1 MPPLPRLR
9 PALRVGSKP
18 PVNTALSQAALPLR
32 LGLTGSIG
40 AGKSTVAALLREAG
54 LTVIDADALARAIT
68 ADPAVL
74 AEIAVL
80 WPNVVQTGPAGQPQ
94 LDRAA
99 LAQRVF
105 ASAAD
110 LAALEAITHP
120 RIRAA
125 TALALTQ
132 AAERG
137 ESWVVQDIPLLFE
150 KGLHQGMNA
159 VWVVDAPLELRLERL
174 AQRSGL
180 TREQALAR
188 EAAQWPPERKRASAD
203 VVLDNSST
211 LEALRAQVH
220 QALATLQD

>member
-1 MPPLPRLR
+1 MPPLLRLLTVPQVDSKPHMDSGS
-9 PALRVGSKP
+9 PALPR
-18 PVNTALSQAALPLR
+18 R

-40 AGKSTVAALLREAG
+40 AGKSTVAAALREAG
-54 LTVIDADALARAIT
+54 LTVIDADALARTVT
-68 ADPAVL
+68 ADPMVL
-74 AEIAVL
+74 AEIQQL
-80 WPNVVQTGPAGQPQ
+80 WPNVVMTGPAGEPQ

-125 TALALTQ
+125 TAAALMQ

-137 ESWVVQDIPLLFE
+137 ERWVVQDIPLLFE
-150 KGLHQGMNA
+150 KGLHRDMDA
-159 VWVVDAPLELRLERL
+159 IWVVDAPLELRLKRL
-174 AQRSGL
+174 AERSGL

-188 EAAQWPPERKRASAD
+188 EAAQWSSERKRSSANL
-203 VVLDNSST
+203 VLDNSGT
-211 LEALRAQVH
+211 LEALQMQVS
-220 QALATLQD
+220 QARATLS